1 MMENYL
7 AYLEKLQGEMN
18 LDTVVDKNKVIEYRE
33 SHDKYNRLSSIFG
46 FIGIAVALS
55 MVFVAHYSRVG
66 VMVVMLVAFGFLH
79 FVIKYGDKADR
90 CRELS
95 RNERDKVYNVNY
107 SVIKNAIIEDGDE
120 YMKQLVT
127 WWRTCELSDEDEEK
141 YAELLRIIHDVCR
154 EYNSIWR

>member
-18 LDTVVDKNKVIEYRE
+18 LDKVVDKNKVIEYRE
-33 SHDKYNRLSSIFG
+33 SHDKYNRLSIIFG

-55 MVFVAHYSRVG
+55 MVFVAYYSRIG
-66 VMVVMLVAFGFLH
+66 TMVVMLVAFGFLDV
-79 FVIKYGDKADR
+79 VIKYGNKADR
-90 CRELS
+90 YGELS

-107 SVIKNAIIEDGDE
+107 SAIKNAIIEDGDE
-120 YMKQLVT
+120 HMKQLVT
-127 WWRTCELSDEDEEK
+127 WWRMCELSDEDEEK

-154 EYNSIWR
+154 EYTSIWR